1 VHNLNKE
8 ISEKCRL
15 IGCDVRE
22 NAPMAEYTTFH
33 IGGPAELLVTTD
45 DPVRAQKVRKLCEA
59 EDIPLLVMGNGS
71 NLLVCDEGVKGV
83 VLRLDGGFALPEIR
97 DGLVVC
103 KAGIPLKTLC
113 RFARDNGLS
122 GLEFAYGIPGTVGG
136 AVYMNAG
143 AYDGQISGV
152 LEWAEAMTPN
162 GEICRFESDGL
173 RMVYRH
179 SVFMEI
185 GGLVISAAFRLR
197 PDDPEE
203 IGRRMDEFMRSRREK
218 QPLEYPSAGSFFRR
232 PEGHFAGAL
241 IEKSGLKGCRVG
253 EAQVSEKHAGFI
265 INLGGAT
272 CSDVRRLAEMVR
284 ERVYKDHGVLL
295 QPEVCYIG

>member
-1 VHNLNKE
+1 MHNLNKE

-103 KAGIPLKTLC
+103 KAESPEDPVQIRKGQRI
-113 RFARDNGLS
+113 
-122 GLEFAYGIPGTVGG
+122 IGTRVCIR
-136 AVYMNAG
+136 YSRN
-143 AYDGQISGV
+143 
-152 LEWAEAMTPN
+152 
-162 GEICRFESDGL
+162 
-173 RMVYRH
+173 
-179 SVFMEI
+179 
-185 GGLVISAAFRLR
+185 
-197 PDDPEE
+197 
-203 IGRRMDEFMRSRREK
+203 GRRCGLYECRR
-218 QPLEYPSAGSFFRR
+218 
-232 PEGHFAGAL
+232 
-241 IEKSGLKGCRVG
+241 
-253 EAQVSEKHAGFI
+253 
-265 INLGGAT
+265 
-272 CSDVRRLAEMVR
+272 VRRTDFR
-284 ERVYKDHGVLL
+284 
-295 QPEVCYIG
+295 CT